1 MEMAKTAVGH
11 IKIIKMK
18 TKVPTI
24 FSLIKMG
31 LGYGKIKGTAKAK
44 IIILMATMI
53 TWRKLH
59 FAWKIYYLM
68 KSKDCNVALIVL

>member
-18 TKVPTI
+18 TKVSTI
-24 FSLIKMG
+24 LSLIKMG

-53 TWRKLH
+53 TWRRLH
-59 FAWKIYYLM
+59 FA
-68 KSKDCNVALIVL
+68 